1 MNEEAFAH
9 RLASLCHATSLDVF
23 AKNNG
28 GFQDQCS
35 CCYPA
40 GKVDHSGAVS
50 ATGIDSG
57 KSSRRPLFMSCG
69 MLRASIDKGFTLI
82 MKFFAAGLLLFLSL
96 SPNLGFA
103 APPSADERFIA
114 ARKAFQTGD
123 RVRLERASAELT
135 DYELASYVDYWR
147 LRVDL
152 DTVDPAAIRHFLQAN
167 DNTYIAEKLRG
178 EWLKQL
184 GKKQEWAEFDA
195 EYPALRQPD
204 QELACYALQSRRQK
218 GDATVLDEAKPL
230 WLSLIET
237 PESCVPVLEAL
248 VVDKRVQADDVW
260 ARVRRQ
266 FEANRPVAGRYSM
279 NWLPQSQTPTE
290 KEAKAVSDAPLSW
303 LAKSSASVLNTRK
316 GRELAALAI
325 GRMARSDPRMAAEQL
340 QKISAQL
347 QAAEKGWAWSQ
358 IGWQAAFRHMDEAL
372 VWFRLAGDTPLS
384 DEVVQW
390 KVRAAL
396 RAQDWNAVRTTIS
409 QMSPTLAEHP
419 AWIYWLGRACRATG
433 RHDEARAL
441 YAKIA
446 GQPNFYGNLADEEL
460 GQPITVPAQA
470 APPSSEEMLQ
480 AMGNPSLQRAL
491 TLLRL
496 NQRIEG
502 VREWSWGLRGM
513 NDRELLAAAQMARRA
528 DVYDRAIAA
537 ADRTR
542 EEHDYSLRY
551 LAPFSEQVRPAA
563 RSQALDDAWVYGLM
577 RQESRF
583 VTSAKSSAGASGLM
597 QLMPATARWV
607 AKKIGLKNYQHG
619 QVNDVDTNLLLG
631 TSYLRLVLESLD
643 NHPVL
648 ASAAY
653 NAGPGR
659 ARKWRADG
667 AMEGAIYAET
677 IPFSETR
684 DYVKK
689 VISNAVYYAAL
700 FDGRAQSIK
709 SRLGTIGPR
718 AAGTKGEDLP

>member
-1 MNEEAFAH
+1 
-9 RLASLCHATSLDVF
+9 
-23 AKNNG
+23 
-28 GFQDQCS
+28 
-35 CCYPA
+35 
-40 GKVDHSGAVS
+40 
-50 ATGIDSG
+50 
-57 KSSRRPLFMSCG
+57 
-69 MLRASIDKGFTLI
+69 MLGASIDKGFTLI
-82 MKFFAAGLLLFLSL
+82 MKFFATGFLLFLSL
-96 SPNLGFA
+96 SPCLGFA

-123 RVRLERASAELT
+123 RAKLERASAELA

-152 DTVDPAAIRHFLQAN
+152 NTVDPAAIRNFLQAN

-184 GKKQEWAEFDA
+184 GKKQEWADFDA
-195 EYPALRQPD
+195 EYPALKQPD

-230 WLSLIET
+230 WLSLIEA
-237 PESCVPVLEAL
+237 PESCLPVLEAL
-248 VVDKRVQADDVW
+248 IVDKRVQADDVW

>member
-1 MNEEAFAH
+1 
-9 RLASLCHATSLDVF
+9 
-23 AKNNG
+23 
-28 GFQDQCS
+28 
-35 CCYPA
+35 
-40 GKVDHSGAVS
+40 
-50 ATGIDSG
+50 
-57 KSSRRPLFMSCG
+57 
-69 MLRASIDKGFTLI
+69 MLGASIDKGFTLI
-82 MKFFAAGLLLFLSL
+82 MKFFATGFLLFLSL
-96 SPNLGFA
+96 SPCLGFA

-123 RVRLERASAELT
+123 RAKLERASAELA

-152 DTVDPAAIRHFLQAN
+152 NTVDPAAIRNFLQAN

-184 GKKQEWAEFDA
+184 GKKQEWADFDA
-195 EYPALRQPD
+195 EYPALKQPD
-204 QELACYALQSRRQK
+204 QELVCYALQSRRQK

-667 AMEGAIYAET
+667 SMEGAIYAET

-718 AAGTKGEDLP
+718 AAETKGEDLP

>member
-1 MNEEAFAH
+1 
-9 RLASLCHATSLDVF
+9 
-23 AKNNG
+23 
-28 GFQDQCS
+28 
-35 CCYPA
+35 
-40 GKVDHSGAVS
+40 
-50 ATGIDSG
+50 
-57 KSSRRPLFMSCG
+57 
-69 MLRASIDKGFTLI
+69 MLGASIDKGFTLI
-82 MKFFAAGLLLFLSL
+82 MKFFATGFLLFLSL
-96 SPNLGFA
+96 SPCLGFA

-123 RVRLERASAELT
+123 RAKLERASAELA

-152 DTVDPAAIRHFLQAN
+152 NTVDPAAIRNFLQAN

-184 GKKQEWAEFDA
+184 GKKQEWADFDA
-195 EYPALRQPD
+195 EYPALKQPD
-204 QELACYALQSRRQK
+204 QELVCYALQSRRQK

-230 WLSLIET
+230 WLSLIEA
-237 PESCVPVLEAL
+237 PESCLPVLETL
-248 VVDKRVQADDVW
+248 IVDKRVQADDVW

-266 FEANRPVAGRYSM
+266 FEANRPGAGRYSM

-347 QAAEKGWAWSQ
+347 QATEKGWAWSQ

>member
-1 MNEEAFAH
+1 
-9 RLASLCHATSLDVF
+9 
-23 AKNNG
+23 G
-28 GFQDQCS
+28 
-35 CCYPA
+35 
-40 GKVDHSGAVS
+40 
-50 ATGIDSG
+50 
-57 KSSRRPLFMSCG
+57 
-69 MLRASIDKGFTLI
+69 
-82 MKFFAAGLLLFLSL
+82 
-96 SPNLGFA
+96 
-103 APPSADERFIA
+103 
-114 ARKAFQTGD
+114 
-123 RVRLERASAELT
+123 
-135 DYELASYVDYWR
+135 
-147 LRVDL
+147 
-152 DTVDPAAIRHFLQAN
+152 
-167 DNTYIAEKLRG
+167 
-178 EWLKQL
+178 
-184 GKKQEWAEFDA
+184 
-195 EYPALRQPD
+195 
-204 QELACYALQSRRQK
+204 
-218 GDATVLDEAKPL
+218 
-230 WLSLIET
+230 
-237 PESCVPVLEAL
+237 
-248 VVDKRVQADDVW
+248 
-260 ARVRRQ
+260 
-266 FEANRPVAGRYSM
+266 AGRYSM